1 MKLFYKSIF
10 YIAADL
16 LSVLPMAITYRK
28 QMESQLL
35 QQVWRQKIRILIDLI
50 RVSRLEAYA
59 CGKSEF
65 SDTIKVWDL
74 VIMLYRIVHFID
86 FMLLS
91 FLVCDVSYR
100 RNNLPSDMVVQLSLF
115 IFKDIRIK
123 CEVFVIFRFFCI
135 SLGIWVRHLGNGV
148 FLG

>member
-1 MKLFYKSIF
+1 
-10 YIAADL
+10 
-16 LSVLPMAITYRK
+16 
-28 QMESQLL
+28 
-35 QQVWRQKIRILIDLI
+35 
-50 RVSRLEAYA
+50 
-59 CGKSEF
+59 
-65 SDTIKVWDL
+65 
-74 VIMLYRIVHFID
+74 MLYRIVHFID